1 MLKTKLDIDDVKEI
15 EFSWIDNGFD
25 KYHFFRKHLS
35 SYFKHNK
42 LDNAVMEHLYGV
54 LLIRPS
60 GFPSVNNDCS
70 IKTYMTEMESLE
82 YLLSGDPINRVAFI
96 FKNVD
101 KRLQLPLLL
110 IRGVLSTSS
119 SSAEMD
125 LDLGDAMGNATSV
138 AFHDDDVVKANPKN
152 LMRYCGFPERDAKAL
167 FNNLKMIDGQIFLP
181 KTNSPSKDVNRLAIY
196 MLDNPP
202 SHSWY
207 VDSLISGESI
217 ELTQGRASLV
227 QIEKLMAAHPLPI
240 SDLRI
245 WREITKRWYERNK
258 PQPWAKLSLQA
269 QKRHMVNMIRHN
281 SIGYT
286 QAYSNV
292 EPELADI
299 LHDLAFDAIMRKI
312 ANTFPFLRIECQRQ
326 WEYREQ
332 HEEQWNNL
340 TY

>member
-1 MLKTKLDIDDVKEI
+1 MFKTKLDKNDVEEI

-35 SYFKHNK
+35 SYFKQNK
-42 LDNAVMEHLYGV
+42 LDDAVMDHLYGV

-60 GFPSVNNDCS
+60 TFPSVNNDCS
-70 IKTYMTEMESLE
+70 IKTYIAEMNL
-82 YLLSGDPINRVAFI
+82 LGMLSGDSINRVAFI

-101 KRLQLPLLL
+101 KNLQLPLLL
-110 IRGVLSTSS
+110 IKRVLSESVSS
-119 SSAEMD
+119 VEID
-125 LDLGDAMGNATSV
+125 LDLGEAMGNATCV
-138 AFHDDDVVKANPKN
+138 AYHDDDVVKVNPKN

-167 FNNLKMIDGQIFLP
+167 FKNLKLIEGQIFLT
-181 KTNSPSKDVNRLAIY
+181 KTNHASKDVNRLAIY

-207 VDSLISGESI
+207 VDDLISGESL
-217 ELTQGRASLV
+217 ELTQGRASINK
-227 QIEKLMAAHPLPI
+227 IEELMAEHPLPI
-240 SDLRI
+240 SDLQI
-245 WREITKRWYERNK
+245 WREITKRWYERNR

-269 QKRHMVNMIRHN
+269 QKRHIVNMIRHN

-299 LHDLAFDAIMRKI
+299 LHDMAFDAIMRKI

-326 WEYREQ
+326 WAYRDQ
-332 HEEQWNNL
+332 HGEQWSDL
-340 TY
+340 TD